1 MMWGYMY
8 PWSWGGLVLMLLSMI
23 FWIGLLG
30 LLIWAIVR
38 WLAPGHAFTARPP
51 SALEIAQQRYARG
64 EIDEATYLR
73 IREQLTASPPPTTS

>member
-1 MMWGYMY
+1 MMWGYIY
-8 PWSWGGLVLMLLSMI
+8 NWSWGGFVLMLLSMI
-23 FWIGLLG
+23 FWFGLLG

-38 WLAPGHAFTARPP
+38 WLAPGHAFTTHTP

-73 IREQLTASPPPTTS
+73 IRQQLTTPPPSDGH